1 MQKASNISQMKI
13 PGWPLVAISLL
24 LFGEMLL
31 GQIAIGQTAVMP
43 LEQTRKD
50 ELKNILLQDCGS
62 CHGMTLKGGLGPALT
77 TDALQGKADIY
88 LQQTILEGHAGT
100 PMPPWK
106 DILSGADIDYLV
118 SLLKAGVA
126 Q

>member
-1 MQKASNISQMKI
+1 MQKASSARLAKLI
-13 PGWPLVAISLL
+13 GWPVLAISLL
-24 LFGEMLL
+24 ST
-31 GQIAIGQTAVMP
+31 GQTAIGQTAATP
-43 LEQTRKD
+43 LEQARKD

-77 TDALQGKADIY
+77 TDALQGKADVY
-88 LQQTILEGHAGT
+88 LQQTILEGHPGT

-106 DILSGADIDYLV
+106 DILTGPDINYLV
-118 SLLKAGVA
+118 SLLKTGIA

>member
-1 MQKASNISQMKI
+1 MQKASSAKLVKHI
-13 PGWPLVAISLL
+13 GWPVLAISLL
-24 LFGEMLL
+24 S
-31 GQIAIGQTAVMP
+31 IGQTAIGQSIATP
-43 LEQTRKD
+43 LDQARKD

-77 TDALQGKADIY
+77 TDALQGKAEVY
-88 LQQTILEGHAGT
+88 LQQTILEGHPGT

-106 DILSGADIDYLV
+106 DILTGADIDYLV
-118 SLLKAGVA
+118 SLLKAGTA

>member
-1 MQKASNISQMKI
+1 MQKASSIGILTQLA
-13 PGWPLVAISLL
+13 GALLAISITQA
-24 LFGEMLL
+24 FS
-31 GQIAIGQTAVMP
+31 AP
-43 LEQTRKD
+43 LDQMRKD
-50 ELKNILLQDCGS
+50 ELHNMLLQDCGS

-77 TDALQGKADIY
+77 TEALQGKPVVY
-88 LQQTILEGHAGT
+88 LQQTILEGHPGT

-106 DILSGADIDYLV
+106 DILSNEDIDYLI

>member
-1 MQKASNISQMKI
+1 MQKASNTRQVRRVKHI
-13 PGWPLVAISLL
+13 GWPVLAISLL
-24 LFGEMLL
+24 G
-31 GQIAIGQTAVMP
+31 IGLAGATP
-43 LEQTRKD
+43 LEQARKD

-77 TDALQGKADIY
+77 TDALQGKAEVY
-88 LQQTILEGHAGT
+88 LRQTILEGHPGT

-106 DILSGADIDYLV
+106 DILSGPDIDYLV
-118 SLLKAGVA
+118 SLLKAGVT

>member
-1 MQKASNISQMKI
+1 MPKASSVGILTRLAGVLLTMSI
-13 PGWPLVAISLL
+13 THASSAPLD
-24 LFGEMLL
+24 
-31 GQIAIGQTAVMP
+31 
-43 LEQTRKD
+43 QTRKD
-50 ELKNILLQDCGS
+50 ELQNLLLQDCGS

-77 TDALQGKADIY
+77 IDAIQGKADIY
-88 LQQTILEGHAGT
+88 LQQTILEGHPGT

-106 DILSGADIDYLV
+106 DILSNEDIDHLI